1 MLMSIL
7 WHSKRMHDWWMTE
20 DEKDWKNVS
29 LMKVIVFFYTMSFN
43 VYRVPEWV
51 FQYRNTWNEMN
62 RKYLKNWQQNL
73 QKEKVNAG
81 MVTWNYG
88 QNTLGKFFMVKMLHV
103 ACIGIKQQG
112 WRLTVYTDSA
122 KIIILMCMLKSVNTL
137 RLKASNKACWVI

>member
-1 MLMSIL
+1 MKRIEKMCPWWRWFNPFILCHLMFIESQSRCFSIETL
-7 WHSKRMHDWWMTE
+7 GMR
-20 DEKDWKNVS
+20 
-29 LMKVIVFFYTMSFN
+29 L
-43 VYRVPEWV
+43 
-51 FQYRNTWNEMN
+51 N

-137 RLKASNKACWVI
+137 RLKASNKACWVT